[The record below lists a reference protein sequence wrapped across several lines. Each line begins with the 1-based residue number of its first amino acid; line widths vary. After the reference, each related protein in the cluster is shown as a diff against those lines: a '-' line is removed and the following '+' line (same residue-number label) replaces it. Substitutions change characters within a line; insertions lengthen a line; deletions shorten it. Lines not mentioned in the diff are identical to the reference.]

1 VLKAIGRS
9 LSNRFFGA
17 SEMRSGTWRRVFGY
31 LRPHRPAVA
40 ASVVCLIVQSVLLL
54 APFVVVEHL
63 INYLEQ
69 PHGSFSKIVL
79 YALAGLGLVAA
90 AGLVGILRGWLVL
103 HITTS
108 IVTNLRMQ
116 LVGRLLGQSVAYF
129 TSNRGGELM
138 SRLLNDVN
146 VVEGALGDN
155 ALNLVGSV
163 ITAFASVVVM
173 AVVSWRLAVVTV
185 ALLPCLALL
194 LRAASGSVYRTRRD
208 LQERLADFT
217 AHSQEIL
224 SLSGI
229 MLVKSFG
236 RETAEEQ
243 RSRVLAEKLRRS
255 DLRAGMTSRWIG
267 LGFQLGQTLA
277 PLVLIVAG
285 GWLIERQHTS
295 LGTLIAFISVLA
307 LRFGAALAGI
317 GNGAISVTGA
327 LPAWDRVFT
336 ILDEQQTIG
345 DRDGS
350 ITLEHPVG
358 AVQIDSI
365 TYAYEG
371 QGRPAIDGVSIDV
384 APGQLVAL
392 VGPSGAGK
400 TTLTSLLARFYDPDR
415 GSIRIDGHDLR
426 DLRQRSVAEAI
437 GLVLQDTHLF
447 NATLRENLM
456 YARPGADDD
465 ELLTAC
471 RDAYLDAL
479 ITALPDGLD
488 TMVGERGHRL
498 SGGEKQRVAIARVI
512 LKDAP
517 ILILDEATSHLD
529 SASEQ
534 FVQAALARLFAGRTS
549 FVIAHRLST
558 VLAADTIVV
567 LDRGHLVE
575 QGSHAELLAA
585 GGLYAGLY
593 EIQFRGRDDEPID
606 DAAESIGR

>member
-1 VLKAIGRS
+1 VV
-9 LSNRFFGA
+9 A
-17 SEMRSGTWRRVFGY
+17 SI
-31 LRPHRPAVA
+31 A
-40 ASVVCLIVQSVLLL
+40 CLIVQSILLL
-54 APFVVVEHL
+54 APFIVVEQL
-63 INYLEQ
+63 INYLQQ
-69 PHGSFSKIVL
+69 PHGSFSRIVL
-79 YALAGLGLVAA
+79 YALAGVGLVAA
-90 AGLVGILRGWLVL
+90 SGLVGILRGWLVL
-103 HITTS
+103 RITTS
-108 IVTNLRMQ
+108 IVTDLRTQ

-146 VVEGALGDN
+146 VVEAALGDN
-155 ALNLVGSV
+155 ALTLVGSV
-163 ITAFASVVVM
+163 ITAVASIVVM
-173 AVVSWRLAVVTV
+173 AVVQWRLAVVTV
-185 ALLPCLALL
+185 AILPCLALM
-194 LRAASGSVYRTRRD
+194 LRAASGRVYRTRRD

-229 MLVKSFG
+229 MLVKSFA
-236 RETAEEQ
+236 REAAEAE
-243 RSRVLAEKLRRS
+243 RSAVLADNLRRS
-255 DLRAGMTSRWIG
+255 DLRAGMTSRWIA

-285 GWLIERQHTS
+285 GWLIERGHAS

-317 GNGAISVTGA
+317 GNGAVTVAGA

-336 ILDEQQTIG
+336 ILDEQWAIG
-345 DRDGS
+345 DRPGS
-350 ITLEHPVG
+350 IKLENPVG
-358 AVQIDSI
+358 AVRIEGV

-371 QGRPAIDGVSIDV
+371 QSRPAIDGVSIDV

-400 TTLTSLLARFYDPDR
+400 TTMTSLLARFYDPDR
-415 GSIRIDGHDLR
+415 GSIKIDGYDLR
-426 DLRQRSVAEAI
+426 ELRRRSVAEAI

-447 NATLRENLM
+447 NATLRENLL
-456 YARPGADDD
+456 YARPDADEDA
-465 ELLTAC
+465 LLRAC

-479 ITALPDGLD
+479 IAALPEGLN

-593 EIQFRGRDDEPID
+593 EIQFRGRDDDPID
-606 DAAESIGR
+606 DATEPVGW

>member
-1 VLKAIGRS
+1 MFA
-9 LSNRFFGA
+9 
-17 SEMRSGTWRRVFGY
+17 Y
-31 LRPHRPAVA
+31 LRPHKPAVV
-40 ASVVCLIVQSVLLL
+40 ASIACLIVQSILLL
-54 APFVVVEHL
+54 APFIVVEQL
-63 INYLEQ
+63 INYLQQ
-69 PHGSFSKIVL
+69 PHGSFSRIVL
-79 YALAGLGLVAA
+79 YALAGVGLVAA
-90 AGLVGILRGWLVL
+90 SGLVGILRGWLVL
-103 HITTS
+103 RITTS
-108 IVTNLRMQ
+108 IVTDLRTQ

-146 VVEGALGDN
+146 VVEAALGDN
-155 ALNLVGSV
+155 ALTLVGSV
-163 ITAFASVVVM
+163 ITAVASIVVM
-173 AVVSWRLAVVTV
+173 AVVQWRLAVVTV
-185 ALLPCLALL
+185 AILPCLALM
-194 LRAASGSVYRTRRD
+194 LRAASGRVYRTRRD

-229 MLVKSFG
+229 MLVKSFA
-236 RETAEEQ
+236 REAAEAE
-243 RSRVLAEKLRRS
+243 RSAVLADNLRRS
-255 DLRAGMTSRWIG
+255 DLRAGMTSRWIA

-285 GWLIERQHTS
+285 GWLIERRHAT

-317 GNGAISVTGA
+317 GNGAVTVAGA

-336 ILDEQQTIG
+336 ILDEQWAIG
-345 DRDGS
+345 DRPGS
-350 ITLEHPVG
+350 IKLENPVG
-358 AVQIDSI
+358 AVRIEGV

-371 QGRPAIDGVSIDV
+371 QSRPAIDGVSIDV

-400 TTLTSLLARFYDPDR
+400 TTMTSLLARFYDPDR
-415 GSIRIDGHDLR
+415 GSIKIDGYDLR
-426 DLRQRSVAEAI
+426 ELRRRSVAEAI

-447 NATLRENLM
+447 NATLRENLL
-456 YARPGADDD
+456 YARPDADEDA
-465 ELLTAC
+465 LLRAC

-479 ITALPDGLD
+479 IAALPDGLN

-593 EIQFRGRDDEPID
+593 EIQFRGRDDDPID
-606 DAAESIGR
+606 DATEPVGW